1 MSFLADGFEVWIN
14 LPINAS
20 ALAILLFTIKSDI
33 PSALLL
39 DSLRVL
45 DWTGV
50 VIIIGGTVA
59 FLFGLQTGAGAD
71 ADWTSPTALA
81 PLIIGAVSF
90 AVFIWYE
97 TKIPKEPLIPMR
109 IFFSLGPAAAMAITC
124 LHSFAFIACDFFLP
138 LYYQIVLKF
147 SPLKAGLALLALVVP
162 LSLATFLTG
171 MLVRK
176 RGNFTLF
183 MLTGSAIMLLGVSL
197 FTTFGTQT
205 QWAKIIC
212 FQIILGVGVGQVF
225 QTPLLALQSSVSAA
239 NLTAAISAQGFAR
252 NLFSSVS
259 IVVGTVLLESKIG
272 SSLDAVDR
280 SDAELGVYSIAFW
293 RMWVFYTCVCAT
305 MLLIA
310 MAMVLRK
317 VKEGGAWK
325 I

>member
-1 MSFLADGFEVWIN
+1 M
-14 LPINAS
+14 
-20 ALAILLFTIKSDI
+20 LFTLVSDV

-39 DSLRVL
+39 DSLRTL
-45 DWTGV
+45 DWAGV
-50 VIIIGGTVA
+50 VLIIGGTVA
-59 FLFGLQTGAGAD
+59 FLFGLQTGAGAEH
-71 ADWTSPTALA
+71 DWTSASSLA
-81 PLIIGAVSF
+81 PLIIGAAAF

-97 TKIPKEPLIPMR
+97 TKIPKEPLIPMH
-109 IFFSLGPAAAMAITC
+109 IFCSLGPAAATAITC

-138 LYYQIVLKF
+138 LYYQIVLEF

-176 RGNFTLF
+176 NGNLTLF
-183 MLTGSAIMLLGVSL
+183 MLTGSAMMLLGVSL

-205 QWAKIIC
+205 QWARIIC
-212 FQIILGVGVGQVF
+212 FQIVLGVGVGQVF
-225 QTPLLALQSSVSAA
+225 QTPLLALQSFVSAD

-272 SSLDAVDR
+272 SSLDAADR
-280 SDAELGVYSIAFW
+280 TAAELDVYAVAFW
-293 RMWVFYTCVCAT
+293 RMWIFYTCVCAT

-310 MAMVLRK
+310 MMMVLQK
-317 VKEGGAWK
+317 CKEGLAWNNWNRREDR
-325 I
+325 